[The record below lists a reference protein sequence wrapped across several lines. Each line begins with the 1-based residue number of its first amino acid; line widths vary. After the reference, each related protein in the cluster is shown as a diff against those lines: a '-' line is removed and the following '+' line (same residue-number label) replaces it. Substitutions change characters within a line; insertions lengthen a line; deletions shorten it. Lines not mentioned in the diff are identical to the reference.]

1 MESREWQGEAEYV
14 CLKGDSHNGHSTCAR
29 KSGHRRLNSSS
40 GCASSQLW
48 PWTRHLTFL
57 GFCFLFSKARRGFMP
72 SSSPIQISSWPWL
85 KVGTARLLWGGEEAL
100 ASFLATTLVLNI
112 FVLLQ
117 SPKEVKTLKK
127 TLKQAFAFPFRLL
140 SLKKKKICFSD

>member
-14 CLKGDSHNGHSTCAR
+14 CLKGDSHNGHSTCAG
-29 KSGHRRLNSSS
+29 KSGDRRLNSSS

-57 GFCFLFSKARRGFMP
+57 GFCFLFSKARRGFML
-72 SSSPIQISSWPWL
+72 SSSPILISSWPWM
-85 KVGTARLLWGGEEAL
+85 KVGAARLLWGGEEAL
-100 ASFLATTLVLNI
+100 GRFLATTLVLNI

-117 SPKEVKTLKK
+117 SPEEVKTLKK